1 MRPAQH
7 MAEGDRSKASA
18 APPVAVLAADN
29 EFHEELP
36 APLPHS
42 PRAKDVVFAA
52 RPVRE
57 EPALP
62 DWTFRAAYLTPP
74 FTVPRL
80 LRDRTGWSTATIGTG
95 RLVALLA
102 GSTLSMAPA
111 APSTRTS
118 RPCRPC
124 LPAILLTAGAPA
136 PLTAALSP
144 RPPLLLP
151 VATPAV
157 FTASTGQASL
167 AVYATRA
174 APTGQRPTA
183 IGPFNLCHQLGG
195 AFGPAIAAPIALGD

>member
-7 MAEGDRSKASA
+7 MTEGDRSKTSA

-62 DWTFRAAYLTPP
+62 DRTFRAAYLTPP

-118 RPCRPC
+118 RPC
-124 LPAILLTAGAPA
+124 LPAILLTAGALA
-136 PLTAALSP
+136 PPTAALSP

-157 FTASTGQASL
+157 FTASAGQASL

-174 APTGQRPTA
+174 APTSQRPTA

-195 AFGPAIAAPIALGD
+195 AFGPVIAAPIALGD